1 MIKVRNLVKR
11 YGTKTAVDQFDLEVH
26 PGEIFGLLGPN
37 GAGKTTTIRMLTT
50 LCKPDQGSIELAGL
64 DLKTERAS
72 VRHLIGVVP
81 QERNLDLELTVLE
94 NLKVY
99 AGLYHLNDPKQRI
112 DDCLE
117 QFGLAQERKTQADK
131 LSGGMQRRLLIA
143 RALLSR
149 PRILFLDEPTIGLD
163 PQIRRGIW
171 DSLATLRAEGMTVV
185 LTTHYMDEAAML
197 CNRIGLMSRGR
208 LLMIDTPDNLQI
220 AAGSFMV
227 EAPDNNGFR
236 RTLCRDQEQAEAVAA
251 ALPGALIRP
260 ANLEDAFIALTGQEL

>member
-11 YGTKTAVDQFDLEVH
+11 YGTKTAVNQLDLEVQ

-50 LCKPDQGSIELAGL
+50 LCKPDQGEIVIAGHNL
-64 DLKTERAS
+64 HNERDA
-72 VRHLIGVVP
+72 VRRMIGVVP
-81 QERNLDLELTVLE
+81 QERNLDLELTVQE
-94 NLKVY
+94 NLMVY
-99 AGLYHLNDPKQRI
+99 ARLYHLKNRQQRI
-112 DDCLE
+112 DECLE
-117 QFGLAQERKTQADK
+117 QFGLTQEQKTQTDT

-149 PRILFLDEPTIGLD
+149 PRILFLDEPSIGLD

-171 DSLATLRAEGMTVV
+171 DSIAMLRNDGVTIV
-185 LTTHYMDEAAML
+185 LTTHYMDEAAIL
-197 CNRIGLMSRGR
+197 CNRIGLMSHGR
-208 LLMIDTPDNLQI
+208 LLMTDTPDNLQI

-227 EAPDNNGFR
+227 EAPDNSGFK
-236 RTLCRDQEQAEAVAA
+236 RTLCRDQEQAETVAA